1 MVNFTINFIHFQV
14 RLTKEDRYFNDPF
27 EALPKYGYTN
37 FFEKLLLN
45 NADIDVR
52 LNMDYFEVNIIY
64 QYGWTEQLFEEIVPL
79 FLSDLVLYKFF
90 YTGQRQITQT

>member
-1 MVNFTINFIHFQV
+1 MEQISKRVRCISLSQITCKKYLSTLQIQVVNSTINFIHFQV

-45 NADIDVR
+45 NAEIDVR

-64 QYGWTEQLFEEIVPL
+64 QYG
-79 FLSDLVLYKFF
+79 
-90 YTGQRQITQT
+90 

>member
-1 MVNFTINFIHFQV
+1 MVVNLTMNFIHFQV

-64 QYGWTEQLFEEIVPL
+64 QYG
-79 FLSDLVLYKFF
+79 
-90 YTGQRQITQT
+90 

>member
-1 MVNFTINFIHFQV
+1 MNFIHFQV

-45 NADIDVR
+45 NANIDVR
-52 LNMDYFEVNIIY
+52 LNMDYFEVGKY
-64 QYGWTEQLFEEIVPL
+64 Y
-79 FLSDLVLYKFF
+79 LSIWLN
-90 YTGQRQITQT
+90 